1 MIKKRFIS
9 FTLAYWL
16 VFIIIL
22 IFICYSEGKER
33 LSNYDFTN
41 AVVVDKLILRSPW
54 GSSRYGGGRRD
65 LEFAQWQYIINN
77 DTFLFVDKQKL
88 TYNKP
93 IGTKRRIIYLKYKTD
108 EALVYSFQ
116 FWINTPLILIISM
129 IAFFIFSICQ
139 FARHWNDRSWFSKW
153 R

>member
-1 MIKKRFIS
+1 MIKKKFIS
-9 FTLAYWL
+9 FSLAYWL
-16 VFIIIL
+16 VFVIIL

-54 GSSRYGGGRRD
+54 GSFRYGGGRRD
-65 LEFAQWQYIINN
+65 LEFAQWQYVINN
-77 DTFLFVDKQKL
+77 DTFLFVDKQKF

-116 FWINTPLILIISM
+116 FWINTPLILITFM

>member
-1 MIKKRFIS
+1 MKKKFIS
-9 FTLAYWL
+9 FSLAYWL

-22 IFICYSEGKER
+22 LFICYSDGKER
-33 LSNYDFTN
+33 LSDYDFTN
-41 AVVVDKLILRSPW
+41 GVVVDKLILRSPW
-54 GSSRYGGGRRD
+54 GSSRYGGRGGD
-65 LEFAQWQYIINN
+65 LEFAQWQYIVNE
-77 DTFLFVDKQKL
+77 DTFLFVDKQKF

-93 IGTKRRIIYLKYKTD
+93 TGTQRRIIYLKHKTD

-116 FWINTPLILIISM
+116 FWINTPLILIVFM
-129 IAFFIFSICQ
+129 IAFFIFSIGQ